1 MIKNNEKENN
11 LKLKQNEKENN
22 HKNKDKSF
30 QYKCVLHCPLNSLN
44 SNDCVNSI
52 DIFNNYIVYGTLM
65 GNISFYRLEEEKH
78 LKKLY
83 HNDRNI
89 NCLSLNNAN
98 TNLSNKI
105 NNRYLNDL
113 NKTDSNIS
121 GNKDIIL
128 KEDNPKE
135 IILNVNATNKFN
147 LKDLKEKNNKKKSE
161 KGNPECI
168 KILNQKIGDRQ
179 STDNL
184 SSANFQSKIKD
195 NSEFSYPDKIE
206 LVQGALENI
215 CCISL
220 YNDILNFS
228 IGDAEIIHCEK
239 ITSFYGNDLTMA
251 HKFRRTNIYDSE
263 QTHNEYCE
271 NCYCLMSTNNFLI
284 LFSFYCDFNWPL
296 KINSIKYQ
304 NRNLNTDELANGF
317 IDMSNYNVPFD
328 FDGDNFLYLE
338 YYDES
343 SRCINIYQTLGF
355 RKIFQFVLEKNFGHI
370 SHMKLLPNDCIFL
383 CRNLCVC
390 EIYKYKTEI
399 NIIED
404 KNDDKNNFILLNMWV
419 HNENKEI
426 ISSNVYILGDK
437 ISNEYKRNNSYKKID
452 FYTNSQIKKN
462 KKYFD
467 NKNKLHNLI
476 NEMENNSSLDSSN
489 SKNKIL
495 GYEKEYNYNKYNHDI
510 LNLEYEEKEKKEE
523 KNHKIERKNNK
534 NDSLKVN
541 FNESEHSTIPNKEY
555 YIITLDISGNFNLYY
570 NNENTKEIKR
580 TLFNLYKI
588 ENIPQIYKN
597 LTFFSIGFPY
607 YIIMNEFYYV
617 ITTDYGV
624 FVISRN
630 K

>member
-30 QYKCVLHCPLNSLN
+30 QYKCVLHCPLNS
-44 SNDCVNSI
+44 NDCVNSI

-65 GNISFYRLEEEKH
+65 GNISFYRLEEEKN

-89 NCLSLNNAN
+89 NCLSINNAN
-98 TNLSNKI
+98 TILSNKI

-147 LKDLKEKNNKKKSE
+147 SKDLKEKNNKKKSE

-195 NSEFSYPDKIE
+195 NNEFLYPDKIE

-338 YYDES
+338 YY
-343 SRCINIYQTLGF
+343 SRLIIL
-355 RKIFQFVLEKNFGHI
+355 IFGQQF
-370 SHMKLLPNDCIFL
+370 
-383 CRNLCVC
+383 
-390 EIYKYKTEI
+390 
-399 NIIED
+399 
-404 KNDDKNNFILLNMWV
+404 
-419 HNENKEI
+419 
-426 ISSNVYILGDK
+426 
-437 ISNEYKRNNSYKKID
+437 
-452 FYTNSQIKKN
+452 
-462 KKYFD
+462 
-467 NKNKLHNLI
+467 
-476 NEMENNSSLDSSN
+476 
-489 SKNKIL
+489 
-495 GYEKEYNYNKYNHDI
+495 
-510 LNLEYEEKEKKEE
+510 
-523 KNHKIERKNNK
+523 
-534 NDSLKVN
+534 
-541 FNESEHSTIPNKEY
+541 
-555 YIITLDISGNFNLYY
+555 
-570 NNENTKEIKR
+570 
-580 TLFNLYKI
+580 
-588 ENIPQIYKN
+588 
-597 LTFFSIGFPY
+597 
-607 YIIMNEFYYV
+607 
-617 ITTDYGV
+617 
-624 FVISRN
+624 
-630 K
+630 